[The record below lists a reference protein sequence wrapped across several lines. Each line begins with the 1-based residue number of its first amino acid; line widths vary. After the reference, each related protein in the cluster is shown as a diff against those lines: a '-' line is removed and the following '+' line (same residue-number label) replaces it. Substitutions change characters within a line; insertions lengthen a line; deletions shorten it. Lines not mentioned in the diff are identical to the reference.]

1 MQKEIEKEEEIIID
15 TMETGEQMKDQMIDN
30 IDIDQLMNE
39 SSKKTFKLEYRR
51 VMIPTNRLKPLKE
64 NWPTIIKALVEH
76 MKIEVKMNT
85 KTKCVEMRNSDK
97 TENPSALQKSEEFLK
112 AFVTGFDL
120 QDAIAML
127 RLEDLYLETF
137 EVKDVKNLTGDHLSR
152 CIGRICG
159 EKGKTKYAIENSTRT
174 RIIVAD
180 SKISLLGSY
189 TNIGLARNA
198 ICSLILGAPPGKV
211 YSQLRIIGKR
221 VNEKI

>member
-1 MQKEIEKEEEIIID
+1 MQKDSEIIID
-15 TMETGEQMKDQMIDN
+15 TMETGQKVNQPLMEN
-30 IDIDQLMNE
+30 IDIDQLVNE

-51 VMIPTNRLKPLKE
+51 VLIPTNRLKPLKE
-64 NWPTIIKALVEH
+64 NWPIIIKALVEH

-97 TENPSALQKSEEFLK
+97 TKSPSALQKSEEFLK

-127 RLEDLYLETF
+127 RLEDLYMETF

-159 EKGKTKYAIENSTRT
+159 EQGKTKYAIENATRT

>member
-120 QDAIAML
+120 
-127 RLEDLYLETF
+127 
-137 EVKDVKNLTGDHLSR
+137 
-152 CIGRICG
+152 
-159 EKGKTKYAIENSTRT
+159 
-174 RIIVAD
+174 
-180 SKISLLGSY
+180 
-189 TNIGLARNA
+189 
-198 ICSLILGAPPGKV
+198 
-211 YSQLRIIGKR
+211 
-221 VNEKI
+221 